1 MNKNNDKD
9 LEVDSDWLNELEA
22 DAREIP
28 EDEKLEALRS
38 LADDYVT
45 QEEEIREATHMLSVM
60 EDRFRILREDTIP
73 DKMMELGV
81 KKLVLDDGS
90 ELSYSSFY
98 GAKILDDAAYRYL
111 EDRGYPDAVKQE
123 LKLETSRADADA
135 LAKIMEFIMQ
145 NDFVNLSLKEKLS
158 VHHMTLGKL
167 IKELTKQGLELP
179 KHLFDVYIG
188 NRATLK
194 KGKPDG

>member
-1 MNKNNDKD
+1 MNKNS
-9 LEVDSDWLNELEA
+9 LEADNDWLNELEA

-28 EDEKLEALRS
+28 EDEKLEALRA
-38 LADDYVT
+38 LADEYVT

-60 EDRFRILREDTIP
+60 EDRFRMLREDLIP
-73 DKMMELGV
+73 DKMMELGI

-90 ELSYSSFY
+90 TLAYAPFY
-98 GAKILDDAAYRYL
+98 GAKILDDAAYQYL
-111 EDRGYPDAVKQE
+111 EDRGYPDAVKQS
-123 LKLETSRADADA
+123 LTLETSRLEKAVLERVMAF
-135 LAKIMEFIMQ
+135 IME

-194 KGKPDG
+194 KGKADD

>member
-1 MNKNNDKD
+1 MIDKD
-9 LEVDSDWLNELEA
+9 LEADNDWLNELAA

-28 EDEKLEALRS
+28 EDEKLEALRA
-38 LADDYVT
+38 LADEYVT
-45 QEEEIREATHMLSVM
+45 WEQEILEAEHRLSVLT
-60 EDRFRILREDTIP
+60 ERFRMLREDLIP

-90 ELSYSSFY
+90 TLAYAPFY
-98 GAKILDDAAYRYL
+98 GAKILDDAAYQYL

-123 LKLETSRADADA
+123 LKLETSRLDKGSLD
-135 LAKIMEFIMQ
+135 KIMAFIME

-194 KGKPDG
+194 KGKPDD

>member
-1 MNKNNDKD
+1 MSDPE
-9 LEVDSDWLNELEA
+9 LEADNDWLNELEA
-22 DAREIP
+22 DTRETP
-28 EDEKLEALRS
+28 EDEKLEALRT
-38 LADDYVT
+38 LADEYVA

-60 EDRFRILREDTIP
+60 EERFRLLREDLIP

-90 ELSYSSFY
+90 TLAYAPFY
-98 GAKILDDAAYRYL
+98 GAKILNDDAYQYL

-123 LKLETSRADADA
+123 LKLETSRLDKGTLD
-135 LAKIMEFIMQ
+135 KIMAFIMQ

-179 KHLFDVYIG
+179 KNLFDVYIG